1 MVYSELKI
9 FLTLIQASFCV
20 YILDL
25 YLVDQINS
33 DRSSMSAQAGIQFH
47 FQFTHVFQ

>member
-1 MVYSELKI
+1 MYIYKY
-9 FLTLIQASFCV
+9 V

-33 DRSSMSAQAGIQFH
+33 DRSSMSAQVGIQFYV
-47 FQFTHVFQ
+47 QVTHVFQ